1 MGGQSPRLNDGYS
14 LIGLS
19 HCSIERRYSGGA
31 GLMKMLTPEEM
42 QELRNEIADF
52 AISES
57 RKDEIILFLDAIAAS
72 FIHQAFRKSSVQ
84 LSLSDRANYA
94 FNGTE
99 TRANLP
105 ESDISELVDL
115 DSEGAINTKGPM
127 RQLAP

>member
-1 MGGQSPRLNDGYS
+1 MTVIFS
-14 LIGLS
+14 IGLS

-31 GLMKMLTPEEM
+31 GLMKMLSPEEM

-57 RKDEIILFLDAIAAS
+57 RKDEIIHFLDAIAAS

-94 FNGTE
+94 FKGAGTSS
-99 TRANLP
+99 NLP
-105 ESDISELVDL
+105 DRKSTRLKS
-115 DSEGAINTKGPM
+115 SH
-127 RQLAP
+127 

>member
-1 MGGQSPRLNDGYS
+1 
-14 LIGLS
+14 
-19 HCSIERRYSGGA
+19 
-31 GLMKMLTPEEM
+31 MKMLSPEEM

-52 AISES
+52 SISKS
-57 RKDEIILFLDAIAAS
+57 RKDEIIRFLDAIAAS

-94 FNGTE
+94 FKGAE